1 MGRGCALQPPDPS
14 FTRLGRDVSQ
24 GWQSLLGLG
33 PVLLLH
39 PFTHKFMHFL
49 THSLLFFFFL
59 IFTYYLF
66 MYRLLWVLV
75 MAHGIFSCSIQTLS
89 CGCGT

>member
-14 FTRLGRDVSQ
+14 FTRLGRHVSQ

-49 THSLLFFFFL
+49 MHRFPFFK

-66 MYRLLWVLV
+66 MYRLLRVLV

-89 CGCGT
+89 CEYGT

>member
-49 THSLLFFFFL
+49 THRLLFFFFFN
-59 IFTYYLF
+59 IYLLF
-66 MYRLLWVLV
+66 IYVSAAL
-75 MAHGIFSCSIQTLS
+75 GLS
-89 CGCGT
+89 YGTWNL

>member
-39 PFTHKFMHFL
+39 PFMHKFMHFL
-49 THSLLFFFFL
+49 MHRFPFFK

-66 MYRLLWVLV
+66 MYRLLQVLV